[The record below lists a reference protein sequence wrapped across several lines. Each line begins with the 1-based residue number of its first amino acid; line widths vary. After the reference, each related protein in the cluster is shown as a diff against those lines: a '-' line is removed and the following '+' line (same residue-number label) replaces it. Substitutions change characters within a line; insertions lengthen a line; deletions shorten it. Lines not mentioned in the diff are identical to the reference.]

1 MAGTPAGGA
10 KTAKT
15 NKERYGED
23 FYKNIGSRGGKA
35 PTTKPKGFAANP
47 ELAARVGRKAGKI
60 SKRNHEFIK
69 QESGYNYYI
78 AKDTGNVVKYKHE
91 GRS

>member
-1 MAGTPAGGA
+1 MKGVA
-10 KTAKT
+10 
-15 NKERYGED
+15 
-23 FYKNIGSRGGKA
+23 
-35 PTTKPKGFAANP
+35 KGFAANP
-47 ELAARVGRKAGKI
+47 ELARAAGRKAGKI

>member
-1 MAGTPAGGA
+1 MAQTKEGA
-10 KTAKT
+10 LKAQATILKKYG
-15 NKERYGED
+15 KEHYANMGR
-23 FYKNIGSRGGKA
+23 IGGKA
-35 PTTKPKGFAANP
+35 KVPKGFALNP
-47 ELAARVGRKAGKI
+47 DLAREAGKKAGKI